1 MASFIGTNEEFR
13 RYIGPRLRNLVQQI
27 TKDHKAEVAKCEL
40 CQATENLES
49 THIEGRGRNQLIDL
63 VLSEFAH
70 NNVVTVDLGVFEERF
85 KEQHNPIEKSIL
97 ILCRICHRKYDSNPS
112 TVTSTTVNTP
122 TTLLGSTIPGDEN
135 SDLLPICLDPADPNE
150 FKTQLLISRLA
161 EIKTTYL
168 DGRVESRMWRAN
180 QFKPSS
186 NVLGN
191 LRSRPEYRADVW
203 KINGIARVNVKVK
216 NIA

>member
-1 MASFIGTNEEFR
+1 MASFIGTNKEFR

-27 TKDHKAEVAKCEL
+27 TRDHKAEVANCEH
-40 CQATENLES
+40 CGVTEHLES
-49 THIEGRGRNQLIDL
+49 AHVEERGRNELIDL

-70 NNVVTVDLGVFEERF
+70 NNVATVDLDVFEERF
-85 KEQHNPIEKSIL
+85 KEQHDPIKKSIL
-97 ILCRICHRKYDSNPS
+97 ILCRACHRKYDSNQS
-112 TVTSTTVNTP
+112 TSTSQTIITP
-122 TTLLGSTIPGDEN
+122 TTLSGSTSQGNES
-135 SDLLPICLDPADPNE
+135 SDLLLIYLDPADPNE

-191 LRSRPEYRADVW
+191 LRSRPEYRAGAWQARHIVRVDVM
-203 KINGIARVNVKVK
+203 VK
-216 NIA
+216 NA